1 MSIYEKIS
9 DATCTESG
17 TAIVR
22 CSRCD
27 YYEQGDVGPLG
38 HDFAQEFTEDV
49 APTEETT
56 GSMSRHCSRCDAVT
70 DVTEI
75 PKILRG
81 DVNGD
86 GTVNMKDVLLLR
98 KVLAGTA
105 ELDLKYFRNSILDGE
120 ESLSL
125 KDLLALRRLIA
136 GD

>member
-1 MSIYEKIS
+1 
-9 DATCTESG
+9 AT
-17 TAIVR
+17 
-22 CSRCD
+22 
-27 YYEQGDVGPLG
+27 
-38 HDFAQEFTEDV
+38 
-49 APTEETT
+49 
-56 GSMSRHCSRCDAVT
+56 T

-75 PKILRG
+75 PKILLG

-86 GTVNMKDVLLLR
+86 GKVNMKDVLLLR